1 VLWSVRAAR
10 HFRAPTPRLTSLW
23 LDMTPQWRHHG
34 VMELTPYVDA
44 VRRDLAAAGEA
55 AGAEVREAS
64 QRLSYALEP
73 SLRLVL
79 LEALGTAAA
88 EVTAQ
93 LDAAV
98 VELHLRGR
106 DPDLVVSGTGGP
118 VATTARAAPVADSDE
133 GTSRISFRLPESLKA
148 RIEDAAAAD
157 GLSVNS
163 WLVRAVAQTLDSPAP
178 APTARASRHISGW
191 MR

>member
-1 VLWSVRAAR
+1 
-10 HFRAPTPRLTSLW
+10 
-23 LDMTPQWRHHG
+23 
-34 VMELTPYVDA
+34 MELMPFVDA

-64 QRLSYALEP
+64 QRLSYTLEP
-73 SLRLVL
+73 SLQLVL

-106 DPDLVVSGTGGP
+106 DPDLVVTEAGGL
-118 VATTARAAPVADSDE
+118 VANTARTAPIADSDE

-148 RIEDAAAAD
+148 RVEEAAAAN

-163 WLVRAVAQTLDSPAP
+163 WLVRAVAETLDTPAP
-178 APTARASRHISGW
+178 APTARAGRHISGW
-191 MR
+191 VR

>member
-1 VLWSVRAAR
+1 
-10 HFRAPTPRLTSLW
+10 
-23 LDMTPQWRHHG
+23 
-34 VMELTPYVDA
+34 MELMPFIDA

-64 QRLSYALEP
+64 KRLSYALEP

-106 DPDLVVSGTGGP
+106 DPDLVVTEAGGP
-118 VATTARAAPVADSDE
+118 VATSARTAPVADSDE
-133 GTSRISFRLPESLKA
+133 GTSRISFRLPDSLKA
-148 RIEDAAAAD
+148 RVEEAAAAD

-163 WLVRAVAQTLDSPAP
+163 WLVRAVAETLDTPAP
-178 APTARASRHISGW
+178 APAARASRHISGW
-191 MR
+191 VR

>member
-1 VLWSVRAAR
+1 MDLMP
-10 HFRAPTPRLTSLW
+10 FI
-23 LDMTPQWRHHG
+23 
-34 VMELTPYVDA
+34 DA

-64 QRLSYALEP
+64 KRLSYALEP

-106 DPDLVVSGTGGP
+106 DPDLVVTEAGGP
-118 VATTARAAPVADSDE
+118 VATTARTAPVADSDE

-148 RIEDAAAAD
+148 RVEEAAAAD

-163 WLVRAVAQTLDSPAP
+163 WLVRAVAETLDTPAP

-191 MR
+191 VR

>member
-1 VLWSVRAAR
+1 MP
-10 HFRAPTPRLTSLW
+10 F
-23 LDMTPQWRHHG
+23 
-34 VMELTPYVDA
+34 VDE
-44 VRRDLAAAGEA
+44 VRRDLAAAGQA

-106 DPDLVVSGTGGP
+106 DPDLVVTEAGGP
-118 VATTARAAPVADSDE
+118 VANTARTAPVADSDE

-148 RIEDAAAAD
+148 RVEEAAAAN

-163 WLVRAVAQTLDSPAP
+163 WLVRAVAETLDTPAP
-178 APTARASRHISGW
+178 APTVRAGRHISGW
-191 MR
+191 VR

>member
-1 VLWSVRAAR
+1 
-10 HFRAPTPRLTSLW
+10 
-23 LDMTPQWRHHG
+23 
-34 VMELTPYVDA
+34 MELMPFVDA

-88 EVTAQ
+88 EITAQ

-106 DPDLVVSGTGGP
+106 DPDLVVTEAGGL
-118 VATTARAAPVADSDE
+118 VTNTARTAPIADSDE

-148 RIEDAAAAD
+148 RVDEAAAAN

-163 WLVRAVAQTLDSPAP
+163 WLVRAVAETLDTPAP
-178 APTARASRHISGW
+178 APTARAGRHISGW
-191 MR
+191 VR

>member
-1 VLWSVRAAR
+1 MP
-10 HFRAPTPRLTSLW
+10 F
-23 LDMTPQWRHHG
+23 
-34 VMELTPYVDA
+34 VDA

-55 AGAEVREAS
+55 AGAEAREAS

-79 LEALGTAAA
+79 LEALGAAAA

-106 DPDLVVSGTGGP
+106 DPDLVVTEAGGP
-118 VATTARAAPVADSDE
+118 VATTARTAPVPDSDE

-148 RIEDAAAAD
+148 RVEEAAAAD

-163 WLVRAVAQTLDSPAP
+163 WLVRAVAETLDTPAP

-191 MR
+191 VR

>member
-1 VLWSVRAAR
+1 MDLMP
-10 HFRAPTPRLTSLW
+10 F
-23 LDMTPQWRHHG
+23 
-34 VMELTPYVDA
+34 VDTL
-44 VRRDLAAAGEA
+44 RRDLAAAGEA
-55 AGAEVREAS
+55 AGSEVREAS

-79 LEALGTAAA
+79 LEDLGTAAA

-106 DPDLVVSGTGGP
+106 DPDLVVSEAGGP
-118 VATTARAAPVADSDE
+118 VATARTAPVADSDE

-148 RIEDAAAAD
+148 RVEEAAAAD

-163 WLVRAVAQTLDSPAP
+163 WLVRAVAETLDTPAP
-178 APTARASRHISGW
+178 APTTRAGRHVSGW
-191 MR
+191 VR

>member
-1 VLWSVRAAR
+1 
-10 HFRAPTPRLTSLW
+10 
-23 LDMTPQWRHHG
+23 
-34 VMELTPYVDA
+34 MELTPFVDA

-64 QRLSYALEP
+64 KRLSYALEP

-79 LEALGTAAA
+79 LEALDAAAA

-106 DPDLVVSGTGGP
+106 DPDLVVTEAGGP
-118 VATTARAAPVADSDE
+118 VATSARTAPVADSDE

-148 RIEDAAAAD
+148 RVEEAAAAD

-163 WLVRAVAQTLDSPAP
+163 WLVRAVAETLDTPAP

-191 MR
+191 VR

>member
-1 VLWSVRAAR
+1 
-10 HFRAPTPRLTSLW
+10 
-23 LDMTPQWRHHG
+23 
-34 VMELTPYVDA
+34 MELTPFVDA

-106 DPDLVVSGTGGP
+106 DPDLVVTEAGGP
-118 VATTARAAPVADSDE
+118 VATSARTAPVADSDE

-148 RIEDAAAAD
+148 RVEEAAAAD

-163 WLVRAVAQTLDSPAP
+163 WLVRAVAETLDTPAP

-191 MR
+191 VR

>member
-1 VLWSVRAAR
+1 MDLMP
-10 HFRAPTPRLTSLW
+10 F
-23 LDMTPQWRHHG
+23 
-34 VMELTPYVDA
+34 VDTL
-44 VRRDLAAAGEA
+44 RRDLAVAGEA
-55 AGAEVREAS
+55 AGSEVREAS

-106 DPDLVVSGTGGP
+106 DPDLVVTEAGGP
-118 VATTARAAPVADSDE
+118 VATSARTAPVADSDE

-148 RIEDAAAAD
+148 RVEEAAAAD

-163 WLVRAVAQTLDSPAP
+163 WLVRAVAETLDTPAP

-191 MR
+191 VR

>member
-1 VLWSVRAAR
+1 MDLMP
-10 HFRAPTPRLTSLW
+10 F
-23 LDMTPQWRHHG
+23 
-34 VMELTPYVDA
+34 VDA

-64 QRLSYALEP
+64 QRLSSALEP

-106 DPDLVVSGTGGP
+106 DPDLVVTEAGGP
-118 VATTARAAPVADSDE
+118 VATTARTAPVADSDE

-148 RIEDAAAAD
+148 RVEEAAAAN

-163 WLVRAVAQTLDSPAP
+163 WLVRAVAETLDTPAP

-191 MR
+191 VR

>member
-1 VLWSVRAAR
+1 MP
-10 HFRAPTPRLTSLW
+10 F
-23 LDMTPQWRHHG
+23 
-34 VMELTPYVDA
+34 VDA

-106 DPDLVVSGTGGP
+106 DADLVVSGTGGP
-118 VATTARAAPVADSDE
+118 VATTARTAPVVDSDE

-148 RIEDAAAAD
+148 RVEEAAAAN

-163 WLVRAVAQTLDSPAP
+163 WLVRAVGQTLDTPAP

-191 MR
+191 VR

>member
-1 VLWSVRAAR
+1 MDLMP
-10 HFRAPTPRLTSLW
+10 F
-23 LDMTPQWRHHG
+23 
-34 VMELTPYVDA
+34 VDTL
-44 VRRDLAAAGEA
+44 RRDLAAAGEA
-55 AGAEVREAS
+55 AGPEVREAS

-106 DPDLVVSGTGGP
+106 DPDLVVSEAGGP
-118 VATTARAAPVADSDE
+118 VAAARTAPVADSDE

-148 RIEDAAAAD
+148 RIEEAAAAD

-163 WLVRAVAQTLDSPAP
+163 WLVRAVAETLDTP
-178 APTARASRHISGW
+178 APTPTMRAGRHISGW
-191 MR
+191 VR

>member
-1 VLWSVRAAR
+1 
-10 HFRAPTPRLTSLW
+10 
-23 LDMTPQWRHHG
+23 
-34 VMELTPYVDA
+34 MELAPFIDE

-88 EVTAQ
+88 EITAQ

-106 DPDLVVSGTGGP
+106 DPDLVVSEAGGP
-118 VATTARAAPVADSDE
+118 MATSARTAPVADSDE
-133 GTSRISFRLPESLKA
+133 GMSRISFRLRESLKA
-148 RIEDAAAAD
+148 RVEEAAAAD

-163 WLVRAVAQTLDSPAP
+163 WLVRAVAETLDTPAP

-191 MR
+191 VR